1 VLELA
6 VVASAQFIVTYN
18 RRDFTGA
25 EKFGITVVT
34 PHEFLKRIGEGL

>member
-25 EKFGITVVT
+25 EKFGIKVVT
-34 PHEFLKRIGEGL
+34 PHEFLIKIGEIL

>member
-6 VVASAQFIVTYN
+6 VVASAQFIVTCN

-25 EKFGITVVT
+25 EKIGIKVVT
-34 PHEFLKRIGEGL
+34 PHEFLKRIGERL